1 MQLDDYRKEFL
12 EDIRARASVA
22 ANFTHTEFVDVCAD
36 LLSEAEELSDFESC
50 FFRGSGSRNRSLAVD
65 GFAQDGVDG
74 SLRLV
79 IADFSGSEEMQNLT
93 QTQARAMFG
102 KLVAFCEDAFSGR
115 LLDEV
120 DESSPAH
127 SLALLLQQQRK
138 QIARLRLYLITD
150 AALSTRVRDWPE
162 GEAGGIPTE
171 FHI

>member
-1 MQLDDYRKEFL
+1 ML
-12 EDIRARASVA
+12 
-22 ANFTHTEFVDVCAD
+22 N
-36 LLSEAEELSDFESC
+36 EAEELSDFESC
-50 FFRGSGSRNRSLAVD
+50 FFRASGSRNKSLAVD

-93 QTQARAMFG
+93 QTQAKAMFG

-127 SLALLLQQQRK
+127 SSALLLQQQ
-138 QIARLRLYLITD
+138 
-150 AALSTRVRDWPE
+150 
-162 GEAGGIPTE
+162 
-171 FHI
+171 